1 MFSLTVQ
8 FNALATLGVRDRRWF
23 GHCQV
28 SLRSIGQLDGHLC
41 GGWQPWRTTRPGKQL
56 CSQCQKHL
64 ATHTHTDKA
73 AIAFNKLNKIS
84 PHPTQTLDAPFFL
97 ALSLSHTLY
106 LSLSLSHT
114 VLGHKCGIHEGGY
127 CDLSHG
133 FV

>member
-1 MFSLTVQ
+1 MFPLTVQ

-28 SLRSIGQLDGHLC
+28 SLRSIGQLNGNLC

-64 ATHTHTDKA
+64 ATHTKKRLLSINSTKSCHILRKH
-73 AIAFNKLNKIS
+73 LMR
-84 PHPTQTLDAPFFL
+84 LFFL
-97 ALSLSHTLY
+97 LCLSHTHS